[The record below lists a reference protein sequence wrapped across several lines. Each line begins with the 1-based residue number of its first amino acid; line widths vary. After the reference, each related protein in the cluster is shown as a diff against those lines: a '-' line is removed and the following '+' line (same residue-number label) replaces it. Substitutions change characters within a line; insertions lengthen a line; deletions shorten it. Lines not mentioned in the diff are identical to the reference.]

1 MSDKY
6 PGLLKKKVLCILCN
20 QNLSISTTKHDCFYR
35 QKKKTLMLMY
45 TYTNLNEESMLMS
58 LINSFYVF

>member
-35 QKKKTLMLMY
+35 QKKKD
-45 TYTNLNEESMLMS
+45 
-58 LINSFYVF
+58 INVNVYVYKSK

>member
-6 PGLLKKKVLCILCN
+6 PGIVKKVLCILCN

-35 QKKKTLMLMY
+35 QKEKD
-45 TYTNLNEESMLMS
+45 
-58 LINSFYVF
+58 INVNVYKPKSHK